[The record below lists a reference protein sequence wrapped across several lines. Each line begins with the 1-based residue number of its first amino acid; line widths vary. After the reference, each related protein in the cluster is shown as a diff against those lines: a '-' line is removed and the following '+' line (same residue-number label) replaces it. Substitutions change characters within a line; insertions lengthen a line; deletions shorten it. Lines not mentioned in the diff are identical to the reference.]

1 MATSDHHVNTAAF
14 SSRSPGLRGGRIGA
28 PRRARRWKPASL
40 LTLPG
45 VALVIVAFI
54 VPLVV
59 VVLYSF
65 RPTVAGQISDEFTVG
80 NYVRAFTESVYL
92 NSLLQTFTLVGIA
105 SAVTVSLA
113 FPAAYFV
120 ATKVSPK
127 QRLIWLLVM
136 VLPYLT
142 SYLIRVL
149 AWMTLFGSTGLINKT
164 LIDSGLIDAPLPAF
178 QAGVVPIVITLAYL
192 LFPVA
197 FLTCYISLDRVPASM
212 FEAGA
217 DLGAGRIRRFLYVT
231 LPLAK
236 GGIAGAFILSFIA
249 MLGDYLTPA
258 MVGGSA
264 GVMYANVITNQFGS
278 SLEWGFGSAL
288 AVVML
293 VSILLLMAVMRTV
306 SGKGQIPSTGA
317 AEFVRRRSPFFRT
330 YAFLVLVFMYLPM
343 GILVI
348 FAFNDSNNVGLPF
361 RGFTLRWF
369 ESLFGNFS
377 LQYALATSLQ
387 VAGIAVVIGL
397 VLGTAAALY
406 ISRNRGAWSTASL
419 TTLAMPLVLPPVI
432 LGIGILVVMNAIGV
446 ERGLWTI
453 VLGHTVLVL
462 PMVTLVMII
471 RLESIDP
478 NYELAAQ
485 DLGARP
491 VAVFLRIVLPQIVP
505 GLIAGALIA
514 VATSLDEF
522 ILTFL
527 ITGTDVTLPLYIFGS
542 LRLGVSPDVT
552 ALATLML
559 AVSIVFVLIA
569 AIAVL
574 GRGRAGQSLTR
585 GGR

>member
-1 MATSDHHVNTAAF
+1 MVLVSEQHGNTETITS
-14 SSRSPGLRGGRIGA
+14 PRGRPPA
-28 PRRARRWKPASL
+28 PRSGRRWRPGAL

-45 VALVIVAFI
+45 VLLVLVAFV

-59 VVLYSF
+59 VILYSF
-65 RPTVAGQISDEFTVG
+65 RPTVDGQISDTFNLD

-92 NSLLQTFTLVGIA
+92 NSLLQTVTLVAVA
-105 SAVTVSLA
+105 SAVTVALA

-120 ATKVSPK
+120 ATRVSPK
-127 QRLIWLLVM
+127 HRLIWLLAM

-149 AWMTLFGSTGLINKT
+149 AWMTLFGSTGLINRT
-164 LIDSGLIDAPLPAF
+164 LMDLGVIDAPLAVF

-197 FLTCYISLDRVPASM
+197 FLTCYISVDRIPSSM
-212 FEAGA
+212 YEAGA
-217 DLGAGRIRRFLYVT
+217 DLGAGRVRRFVSVT
-231 LPLAK
+231 LPLVK
-236 GGIAGAFILSFIA
+236 GGVAGAFILSFIA

-258 MVGGSA
+258 MVGGTA
-264 GVMYANVITNQFGS
+264 GVMYANVITNQFGA

-293 VSILLLMAVMRTV
+293 VSILLLMAVTRTV
-306 SGKGQIPSTGA
+306 SGKGQIPSTGESA
-317 AEFVRRRSPFFRT
+317 FRPRRSPFFRV
-330 YAFLVLVFMYLPM
+330 YALFVLVFMYLPM
-343 GILVI
+343 GILIV
-348 FAFNDSNNVGLPF
+348 FAFNDSDNVGLPF
-361 RGFTLRWF
+361 TGFTFRWF
-369 ESLFGNFS
+369 ESLFLNYS
-377 LQYALATSLQ
+377 LQSALTTSLQ
-387 VAGIAVVIGL
+387 VVALSVGISL

-406 ISRNRGAWSTASL
+406 VARHRNLWSRTSL
-419 TTLAMPLVLPPVI
+419 ATLAMPLVLPPVI
-432 LGIGILVVMNAIGV
+432 LGIGILVVLNAIGV

-471 RLESIDP
+471 RIESIDP
-478 NYELAAQ
+478 NFELAAQ
-485 DLGARP
+485 DLGAKP
-491 VAVFLRIVLPQIVP
+491 GAVFLRIVLPQIVP
-505 GLIAGALIA
+505 GLIAAALIA

-559 AVSIVFVLIA
+559 AVSIGFVLIA
-569 AIAVL
+569 ALAVF
-574 GRGRAGQSLTR
+574 GRGRAGQALT
-585 GGR
+585 GGRRR

>member
-1 MATSDHHVNTAAF
+1 MTVNEQHADTTAISA
-14 SSRSPGLRGGRIGA
+14 RVGTA
-28 PRRARRWKPASL
+28 PPARTARRWRPASL

-45 VALVIVAFI
+45 VALVVVAFI
-54 VPLVV
+54 IPLIVV
-59 VVLYSF
+59 ALYSF
-65 RPTVAGQISDEFTVG
+65 RPTIAGEISDGFTFD
-80 NYVRAFTESVYL
+80 NYIRAFTESVYL
-92 NSLLQTFTLVGIA
+92 QSLLRTFALVGIS
-105 SAVTVSLA
+105 SAVAVALA

-127 QRLIWLLVM
+127 RRITWLLVM
-136 VLPYLT
+136 ILPYLT

-149 AWMTLFGSTGLINKT
+149 AWMTLFGSSGLINKT
-164 LIDSGLIDAPLPAF
+164 LMSIGLVDKPLTVF

-197 FLTCYISLDRVPASM
+197 FLTCYISLDRIPATM
-212 FEAGA
+212 HEAGA
-217 DLGAGRIRRFLYVT
+217 DLGAGRLRRFLHVT

-258 MVGGSA
+258 MIGGSA
-264 GVMYANVITNQFGS
+264 GVMYANVITNQFGA

-293 VSILLLMAVMRTV
+293 VGILLLMAIMRAV
-306 SGKGQIPSTGA
+306 SGTGQIPSTGA
-317 AEFVRRRSPFFRT
+317 TEFVRRPTPFFRL

-343 GILVI
+343 GILVV

-361 RGFTLRWF
+361 TGFTLRWF
-369 ESLFGNFS
+369 ESLFSNYS
-377 LQYALATSLQ
+377 LQDALMTSLQ
-387 VAGIAVVIGL
+387 VAGAAVIIGL

-406 ISRNRGAWSTASL
+406 IARHRGMWGTTSL
-419 TTLAMPLVLPPVI
+419 LTLSMPLVLPPVI
-432 LGIGILVVMNAIGV
+432 LGIGILVVMNTLGV

-453 VLGHTVLVL
+453 MLGHAVLVL

-491 VAVFLRIVLPQIVP
+491 LTVFLRIVLPQIVP

-514 VATSLDEF
+514 LATSLDEF

-542 LRLGVSPDVT
+542 LRLGVSPDVA

-559 AVSIVFVLIA
+559 AVSIGFVLIA
-569 AIAVL
+569 GVSVL
-574 GRGRAGQSLTR
+574 GRGRAAQSLTR